1 MKQGFRDNKMS
12 VEGTHLVVQLGP
24 PANARDMGLIHGPG
38 SGNPHTVGQI
48 GPQAAATEP
57 VWSETHALQKAKP
70 PQRNPHTATRVATRE
85 KPMHSSEDSS
95 QPKINK

>member
-24 PANARDMGLIHGPG
+24 PANARDMGLICGPG
-38 SGNPHTVGQI
+38 SENPHTVGQI

-57 VWSETHALQKAKP
+57 VCSEAHALQEAKP
-70 PQRNPHTATRVATRE
+70 PQRNPHTATRELQLE
-85 KPMHSSEDSS
+85 KSLCTAVKTHRS
-95 QPKINK
+95 QK

>member
-1 MKQGFRDNKMS
+1 MMKQGFRDNKIS

-48 GPQAAATEP
+48 GPQAAAPAP
-57 VWSETHALQKAKP
+57 VCSEAHALQEERP
-70 PQRNPHTATRVATRE
+70 LQRSLHTTTRE
-85 KPMHSSEDSS
+85 
-95 QPKINK
+95 